1 MRKLIY
7 ILVLMMGVSS
17 CTSDRGR
24 IHSSTITLESIE
36 DGKIISVIDRRNVFK
51 TGDTI
56 VINTKKLQNREVY
69 TIYGRFISDSVL
81 IDNNYKPFKRIK

>member
-1 MRKLIY
+1 MRKVIY

-17 CTSDRGR
+17 CTTERAG
-24 IHSSTITLESIE
+24 IHSSTITLESIK
-36 DGKIISVIDRRNVFK
+36 DGRIISVIDRRNVFK

-56 VINTKKLQNREVY
+56 VVHTKKLENREIY